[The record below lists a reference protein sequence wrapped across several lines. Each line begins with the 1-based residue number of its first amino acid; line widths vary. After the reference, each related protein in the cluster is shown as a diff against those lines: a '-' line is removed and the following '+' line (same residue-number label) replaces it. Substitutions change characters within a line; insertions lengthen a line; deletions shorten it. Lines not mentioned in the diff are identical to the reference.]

1 MQVLRSSISKVL
13 VISTLWV
20 GLGLYLV
27 QPASAKNSSE
37 AVDNF
42 LHTVA
47 KKADNVSFQKELN
60 DIRNNSVSEDALIQ
74 KLSEVFAKY
83 KLDQSAPA
91 ATQLESK
98 QIYKLLLIKWNHLQ
112 AANGMAKAPLPET
125 VKPANAI
132 HVDKFGASGH
142 AGFISERFDSLF
154 EVQSHSFLLKDY
166 LDRSLS
172 PMEGGIAI
180 GAP

>member
-1 MQVLRSSISKVL
+1 MQILRSSISKLL

-20 GLGLYLV
+20 GFGLFLI

-47 KKADNVSFQKELN
+47 QKANNTSFQKELN
-60 DIRNNSVSEDALIQ
+60 DIRNNSVSEDVLI
-74 KLSEVFAKY
+74 KKVSAVFAKY
-83 KLDQSAPA
+83 NLTQN
-91 ATQLESK
+91 ATLNNVESK
-98 QIYKLLLIKWNHLQ
+98 QLYKLLLIKWNHLR
-112 AANGMAKAPLPET
+112 AANGMAKAPMPEIL
-125 VKPANAI
+125 KPAHAV
-132 HVDKFGASGH
+132 HVDKFGASNH
-142 AGFISERFDSLF
+142 AGFISDKFDSSLKVLGESFLF
-154 EVQSHSFLLKDY
+154 ENYF
-166 LDRSLS
+166 DRSLT